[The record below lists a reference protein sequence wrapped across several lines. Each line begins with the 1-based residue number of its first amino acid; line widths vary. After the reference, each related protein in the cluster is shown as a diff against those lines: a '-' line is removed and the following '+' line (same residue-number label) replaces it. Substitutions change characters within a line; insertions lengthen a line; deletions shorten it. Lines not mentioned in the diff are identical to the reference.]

1 MLKGIIPVTISANLI
16 KNLESDQPLFVSGR
30 LLAIMTLGKD
40 NEGLITRREYLQY
53 FNTLSIETGA
63 ALIADG
69 QSGFGNE
76 LSAWTT
82 AKELG
87 NAGASYLVLNDQKWP
102 STSIE
107 IAGTISEKVF
117 INMVKAAVAGGKD
130 YDLQIIPKLEGITK
144 YGYAELISR
153 IELLLKMGI
162 KQIIVAR
169 LTRKELVQLKAEK
182 FFSKIGIELDNTDL
196 DLKEVQKFKPT
207 FIVPVESVIANT
219 LSSEQQLYEFYS
231 KEKNYEE

>member
-87 NAGASYLVLNDQKWP
+87 NAGARYLVLNDQKWP

-117 INMVKAAVAGGKD
+117 INMVKVAVAGGKD

>member
-63 ALIADG
+63 TLIADG

-87 NAGASYLVLNDQKWP
+87 NAGARYLVLNDQKWP

-117 INMVKAAVAGGKD
+117 ISMVKAAVAGGKD

>member
-53 FNTLSIETGA
+53 FNTLSIETEA
-63 ALIADG
+63 TLIADG

-87 NAGASYLVLNDQKWP
+87 NAGARYLVLNDQKWP
-102 STSIE
+102 ATSTE
-107 IAGTISEKVF
+107 IASTLAKKMF
-117 INMVKAAVAGGKD
+117 MNMVKAAVAGGKD

-153 IELLLKMGI
+153 IEL
-162 KQIIVAR
+162 
-169 LTRKELVQLKAEK
+169 
-182 FFSKIGIELDNTDL
+182 DNMDL
-196 DLKEVQKFKPT
+196 DIKEVQNFKPT
-207 FIVPVESVIANT
+207 FIVPVESTIAST
-219 LSSEQQLYEFYS
+219 LSAEQQLYKFYS
-231 KEKNYEE
+231 KENNYEE

>member
-16 KNLESDQPLFVSGR
+16 KNLGSDEPLFVSGR

-87 NAGASYLVLNDQKWP
+87 NAGARYLVLNDQKWP

-162 KQIIVAR
+162 KQIIIAR

-207 FIVPVESVIANT
+207 FILPVESAIANT

>member
-87 NAGASYLVLNDQKWP
+87 NAGARYLVLNDQKWP

>member
-16 KNLESDQPLFVSGR
+16 KNLGSDQPLFVSGR
-30 LLAIMTLGKD
+30 LLAMMTLGKD

-53 FNTLSIETGA
+53 FNTLSIETKA

-87 NAGASYLVLNDQKWP
+87 NAGAQYLVLNDQKWP
-102 STSIE
+102 AKSVEVTGTTSDKI
-107 IAGTISEKVF
+107 F

-130 YDLQIIPKLEGITK
+130 YDLQIIPKLEGIKK
-144 YGYAELISR
+144 YGYSKLVNR

-169 LTRKELVQLKAEK
+169 LNRKELAQLKEEK
-182 FFSKIGIELDNTDL
+182 FFSKIGIELDNSDL
-196 DLKEVQKFKPT
+196 GIKEVKSIKPKF
-207 FIVPVESVIANT
+207 ILPVESAIATT
-219 LSSEQQLYEFYS
+219 LNAEQQLYEFYS
-231 KEKNYEE
+231 RENNHEE

>member
-16 KNLESDQPLFVSGR
+16 KNLGSDEPLFVSGR
-30 LLAIMTLGKD
+30 LLAIMTLGTD

-53 FNTLSIETGA
+53 FSTLIIETEA
-63 ALIADG
+63 TLIADG

-87 NAGASYLVLNDQKWP
+87 NAGARYLVLNDQKWP
-102 STSIE
+102 ATSTE
-107 IAGTISEKVF
+107 IAGTLAKKIF
-117 INMVKAAVAGGKD
+117 MNMVKAAIAAAKD

-169 LTRKELVQLKAEK
+169 LNRNEIAQLKAEK
-182 FFSKIGIELDNTDL
+182 FFPKIGIELDNTDL
-196 DLKEVQKFKPT
+196 DLKEVQNFKPT
-207 FIVPVESVIANT
+207 FIVPVESTIAST
-219 LSSEQQLYEFYS
+219 LSAEQQLYEFYS
-231 KEKNYEE
+231 KENNYEE

>member
-87 NAGASYLVLNDQKWP
+87 NAGARYLVLNDQKWP

-162 KQIIVAR
+162 KQIIIAR

-207 FIVPVESVIANT
+207 FILPVESAIANT

>member
-87 NAGASYLVLNDQKWP
+87 NAGARYLVLNDQKWP

-130 YDLQIIPKLEGITK
+130 YDLQIIPKLEVITK

>member
-87 NAGASYLVLNDQKWP
+87 NAGARYLVLNDQKWP

-107 IAGTISEKVF
+107 IAGTITEKVF